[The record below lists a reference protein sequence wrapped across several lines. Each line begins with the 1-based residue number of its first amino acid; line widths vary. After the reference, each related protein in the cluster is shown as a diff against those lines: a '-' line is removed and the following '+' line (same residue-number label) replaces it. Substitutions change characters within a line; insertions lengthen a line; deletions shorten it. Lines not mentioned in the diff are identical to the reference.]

1 MNIKLKKSE
10 KYPGSNGRFSLLDL
24 VIPEAFNGEMLVF
37 AHGYMGYK
45 DWGAWNLLQ
54 SWFTG
59 KGYAFCKFNFSHNGG
74 TPENPVDFSD
84 LEAFAE
90 NNYSREV
97 FDLQQVLNFL
107 EKQFDPL
114 PRIHLVGHSRGGGI
128 VLLNA
133 YDHRVSSVITLASIS
148 GIAKRFSDPDML
160 RDWKEKGVRYVTNQR
175 TKQAMPHNW
184 SQVLDFEQNKE
195 KLSIETAC
203 RKLDKP
209 VLVIHGDQDSSVPIE
224 EGREIALWTQT
235 ALTVIEGADHTFGAA
250 QPWNSNELPH
260 NLELACLKMH
270 EFLSAL

>member
-45 DWGAWNLLQ
+45 DWGAWNLFQ

-133 YDHRVSSVITLASIS
+133 YDHRVNSVITLAAIS

-260 NLELACLKMH
+260 NLGLACLKMH